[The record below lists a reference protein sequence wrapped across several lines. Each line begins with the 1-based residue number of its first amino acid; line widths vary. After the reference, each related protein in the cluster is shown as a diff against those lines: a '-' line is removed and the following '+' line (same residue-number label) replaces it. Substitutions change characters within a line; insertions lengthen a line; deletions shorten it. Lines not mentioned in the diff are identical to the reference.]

1 MARERYLH
9 NAGEETI
16 NAPGAEIKIE
26 TPKGK
31 WDNFWFYHKW
41 HVIIALAVVA
51 LVGFFIH
58 DMLSVVHPDYQIGLI
73 TQVGYSSEA
82 TDKLEQG
89 LEKYGEDLNH
99 DGKVVVQINSYVVSA
114 NPDSADPNMQ
124 MASVTK
130 LMADLSDGMSMIF
143 LTDDA
148 SFQNEQKS
156 QQLFAYLDG
165 TSPAANATDYDKM
178 RISLKNAA
186 NLQSLKSSVS
196 TGEEALML
204 NNLSASLRIVKGTK
218 AEDKQTEYYSA
229 SKKLFDQVFLNG
241 K

>member
-1 MARERYLH
+1 MAREGYLH

-41 HVIIALAVVA
+41 HVIIAIAVAA
-51 LVGFFIH
+51 LIGFFIH
-58 DMLSVVHPDYQIGLI
+58 DMLTVVHPDYQIGLI
-73 TQVGYSSEA
+73 TQAGYSSEA
-82 TDKLEQG
+82 TDRLEQE

-99 DGKVVVQINSYVVSA
+99 DGKVVVQVNAYVVA
-114 NPDSADPNMQ
+114 ADPNSADPNMQ

-130 LMADLSDGMSMIF
+130 LTADLSDGMSMIF

-156 QQLFAYLDG
+156 QQLFTYLDG

-178 RISLKNAA
+178 RVSLKDAA
-186 NLQSLKSSVS
+186 KLQSLKTSVS
-196 TGEEALML
+196 TGEGALML

-218 AEDKQTEYYSA
+218 AEDKQMDYYTA